1 MNDIDNPTVCLR
13 PSTFIDSDHPTI
25 IATLES
31 LLDHSLDPTA
41 DDMCRAITLYY
52 HVRDGLRYNP
62 YNAATTPE
70 GYLASTTLAS
80 GEGWCVTKALVLAA
94 LCRAAGIPARVG
106 YADVRNHLSTE
117 RLRQSMQTDI
127 FYFHGYTSLYLNGR
141 WVKATPAFNIELC
154 EKFGLR
160 PLEFDGLEDS
170 LYHEFDIAG
179 NRHMEYLKDRGE
191 YLDLPYEELM
201 RVMREHY
208 PSLMGGAASAE
219 SSELAAADWEADVDL
234 DVTR

>member
-1 MNDIDNPTVCLR
+1 MNDIDSPKLCLR
-13 PSTFIDSDHPTI
+13 PGTFIDSDHPTI
-25 IATLES
+25 IAKLES
-31 LLDHSLDPTA
+31 LLDPSSN
-41 DDMCRAITLYY
+41 DMSKALALYY

-62 YNAATTPE
+62 YSIATRPE
-70 GYLASTTLAS
+70 RYLASTTLAS

-106 YADVRNHLSTE
+106 YADVRNHLSTQ

-127 FYFHGYTSLYLNGR
+127 FYFHGYTSLYLNDR

-160 PLEFDGLEDS
+160 PLEFDGLKDS

-179 NRHMEYLKDRGE
+179 NRHMEYLNDRGE

-208 PSLMGGAASAE
+208 PSLMEGAAGAE
-219 SSELAAADWEADVDL
+219 RPELAAADWEADVDL
-234 DVTR
+234 EVTR

>member
-1 MNDIDNPTVCLR
+1 MNDIDNPKVCLR
-13 PSTFIDSDHPTI
+13 PGTFIDSDHPTI
-25 IATLES
+25 IARLES
-31 LLDHSLDPTA
+31 LLDPSS
-41 DDMCRAITLYY
+41 DDMSKALTLYY

-62 YNAATTPE
+62 YSIATRPE
-70 GYLASTTLAS
+70 RYLASTTLAS

-106 YADVRNHLSTE
+106 YADVRNHLSTQ

-127 FYFHGYTSLYLNGR
+127 FYFHGYTSLYLNDR

-160 PLEFDGLEDS
+160 PLAFDGLKDS
-170 LYHEFDIAG
+170 LYHEFDVAG
-179 NRHMEYLKDRGE
+179 NRHMEYLNDRGE

-201 RVMREHY
+201 RVMREYY
-208 PSLMGGAASAE
+208 PSLMEGAASAE
-219 SSELAAADWEADVDL
+219 RSELAAADWEADVDME
-234 DVTR
+234 VTR